1 MQANISALCI
11 LTSCSKAF
19 LNKCHLCILK
29 KKKKATKPVSISYTH
44 HMDKSPFLELVIWP
58 IDNIQVGK
66 EAPTWVFLQENTL
79 IGGSMVSGRSLI
91 LDTSVCKQNIP
102 FISMPSVNVLSYDVV
117 TEHFPHYNSE
127 FFLIQLQGIISS
139 ASCQGYRISH
149 ILLF

>member
-1 MQANISALCI
+1 M
-11 LTSCSKAF
+11 
-19 LNKCHLCILK
+19 
-29 KKKKATKPVSISYTH
+29 
-44 HMDKSPFLELVIWP
+44 
-58 IDNIQVGK
+58 VG
-66 EAPTWVFLQENTL
+66 
-79 IGGSMVSGRSLI
+79 GRSLI